1 MFEMNTL
8 RSILTVALFV
18 LFVAICIWAWSKD
31 RKKEFN
37 DAANIPFEGDEI
49 SATPQDEVSATS
61 QEDKK

>member
-1 MFEMNTL
+1 MFDMNTL

-18 LFVAICIWAWSKD
+18 LFIAICIWAWSKD
-31 RKKEFN
+31 RKKEFK

-49 SATPQDEVSATS
+49 SAKPQDEISETP